1 MATRA
6 SNGDPRRRGA
16 VVYDTVSGRAGEY
29 VGQDGAHAV
38 LRPVGGGGE
47 WRTDPER
54 VRAATLAERLSAG
67 VQAANRRARQTVA
80 QALDV
85 DPDRPPQAVA
95 GCAECAR
102 LDRERAAARA
112 AFDWSAQTDANVLL
126 RPTRTRTTRPEPAP
140 ERGQAGRSP
149 RSLAIWSST
158 KASSGLGRIVAR
170 WSLSMALP

>member
-1 MATRA
+1 MASRS

-16 VVYDTVSGRAGEY
+16 VVYDAASGRAGEY

-38 LRPVGGGGE
+38 LRPVGGGGA
-47 WRTDPER
+47 WRTDPDR

-67 VQAANRRARQTVA
+67 VQAANRRARRTVA
-80 QALDV
+80 QALDA
-85 DPDRPPQAVA
+85 DPGRPPQAVA

-126 RPTRTRTTRPEPAP
+126 RRHQNADH
-140 ERGQAGRSP
+140 A
-149 RSLAIWSST
+149 A
-158 KASSGLGRIVAR
+158 
-170 WSLSMALP
+170 